1 MKNLKK
7 SLTILLIA
15 SFGLFFI
22 SCSLNPFNT
31 QEYQQNNSRAE
42 VQFNVTVP
50 NGNINQADLFLEIV
64 DEVTGLGLNPTRYQM
79 QTIDRANYSI
89 HLTLTIGFSVKYRY
103 VNGGDPPSIE
113 YDSGK
118 KQVRYRMLIVDRP
131 ITINDRI
138 AGWQDSPFQENTGI
152 LQGYIFNETNSE
164 PVSNAMVIIAGMR
177 TFTGAEGAYRIDK
190 IPVGE
195 QNLTAYHID
204 GLFHPFQQKAIIAA
218 NAITPANFGMR
229 PAQIVNITF
238 KVTPPSD
245 NLTGAP
251 IRLFGDLFSLG
262 NTFND
267 LQGGISSPGINGKL
281 LNYQDDGT
289 YTIILPL
296 PAGHP
301 LEYKYSLG
309 DGFWNAEHS
318 SDNNWKTRKMIIPT
332 VDTVVNDVISTW
344 KNSNENAITFK
355 ITVPSNTP
363 PTSLVLLQLNPFVWM
378 EPLPMW
384 FLGNNQWMYM
394 LYSPAE
400 FINDTNYRFIENDQN
415 GIRRDIATADP
426 SSPGMKI
433 DYLTPEINYTIQQ
446 WDSNK

>member
-1 MKNLKK
+1 MKYLMKL
-7 SLTILLIA
+7 LTIILITCYV
-15 SFGLFFI
+15 LFFT
-22 SCSLNPFNT
+22 SCSLNPLNT
-31 QEYQQNNSRAE
+31 QEYHQNNSRAE
-42 VQFNVTVP
+42 VQFKVAVP
-50 NGNINQADLFLEIV
+50 NGNIGQSGLFLEIL

-79 QTIDRANYSI
+79 QPVDLINYSI
-89 HLTLTIGFSVKYRY
+89 RLPLTIGFAVKYRY
-103 VNGGDPPSIE
+103 VKGGNSSSIE

-118 KQVRYRMLIVDRP
+118 NQVRYRMIFVNSP
-131 ITINDRI
+131 MAINDWI
-138 AGWQDSPFQENTGI
+138 AGWQDSPFQGNTGI
-152 LQGYIFNETNSE
+152 LQGFIFNGTNSE

-177 TFTGAEGAYRIDK
+177 TFTGTDGAYKIDN

-204 GLFHPFQQKAIIAA
+204 GLFQPFQQRAIIAA

-245 NLTGAP
+245 NLSGAP
-251 IRLFGDLFSLG
+251 VRLFGDLYSLG
-262 NTFND
+262 NSFND
-267 LQGGISSPGINGKL
+267 LQGGISSPGANGKL

-289 YTIILPL
+289 YSVILSL

-318 SDNNWKTRKMIIPT
+318 SDNNWKSRKIIIPT
-332 VDTVVNDVISTW
+332 VDSVINDVISNW

-355 ITVPSNTP
+355 ITVPSDTP
-363 PTSLVLLQLNPFVWM
+363 QNNLVSLQLNPFVWM

-384 FLGNNQWMYM
+384 FLGNNQWMYV

-400 FINDTNYRFIENDQN
+400 FINNANYRFIVNDQN
-415 GIRRDIATADP
+415 GIKNDIATADP
-426 SSPGMKI
+426 SLSRMKI
-433 DYLTPEINYTIQQ
+433 DYLTPEINYTVQQ
-446 WDSNK
+446 WFFNK